1 MKANIPTLSKQ
12 GYITDPHQAILYLF
26 KAFCTSDKS
35 QSNFWRGQV
44 ASLVYLIKKNTK
56 TMDSLRGDVEEA
68 LQQLYN
74 TYFEDVRVQVE
85 LTSSTELPLSETPT
99 VNLNMAILVN
109 EKGRTYNLSTLL
121 EDAFREGD
129 SMYNRI
135 VFKEQRT

>member
-35 QSNFWRGQV
+35 QPNFWRGQV

-68 LQQLYN
+68 LLQLYN

-85 LTSSTELPLSETPT
+85 LTSGTELPLSETPT